1 MGVFLSYVTTQG
13 HALIDRDL
21 YLPEDW
27 LSDRERCSEA
37 GIADT
42 VPFRPKWELAL
53 EMLKRAR
60 EAGLP
65 MHWVVADTVYGQ
77 AVDLRNWL
85 EQHGYAFV
93 LAIACNEPVC
103 VATTER
109 WMPACGS
116 RSGRCHPPTQA
127 GLAAAQHEPGD
138 QRTSAL

>member
-77 AVDLRNWL
+77 AVDLRNWR
-85 EQHGYAFV
+85 
-93 LAIACNEPVC
+93 CRNM
-103 VATTER
+103 ATPLFLPSLV
-109 WMPACGS
+109 MS
-116 RSGRCHPPTQA
+116 
-127 GLAAAQHEPGD
+127 L
-138 QRTSAL
+138 SALQPLRVDACLRKPQWPMPPSYTSRIGSGSA